1 MSGLFGKLPA
11 SVLYSWATTK
21 PICAKRHDMI
31 TLQKFE
37 RLITAPLAQK
47 PVTLTYF
54 DQTGANLSTWA
65 TTLSI
70 RPKHEQYTE
79 LRTALS
85 EVLVCDMHD
94 GQKLALMDEL
104 MVVVERVVG
113 QMHADYV
120 YEHQSLSDEQ
130 RSSVHEV
137 RSLYF
142 LMILVYRNIAVR
154 HQNAVV
160 SAHGGGKK
168 WLNKIMSAKKSGV
181 LTAERD
187 IFIYAVHQFMVLYVK
202 LLMEYALTYQKAPK
216 VIWREVNTWYLTT
229 LNLGVCHESIQD
241 FDKNYPKTSIHD
253 RYMQACGASFGN
265 FFAYRRQDILNAFKV
280 LPLWVKYFKTT
291 FDANPEFR
299 VFVNLQGAEPPEV
312 ITPYASV
319 NPYSDEHRCLFFDL
333 EGFTRHMEQVSSGEY
348 IDGTAQSLFE
358 MRFAKMVLLAFEQRS
373 SHDRQ
378 DDRHE
383 RKAEL
388 LVGFASIFN
397 EISGGQNLST
407 VIRERGLPADFHVK
421 ISASAIGMV
430 APKEMVKVSYKN
442 EAVARFRFGAQGMDE
457 KDEILSSRPLIHLYG
472 LFALKSAIST
482 NKNPWRLGMAHWVE
496 KSDNSV
502 AVDGRFLG
510 RVLMAVG
517 IRLRKQDG
525 RSQEFVHAL
534 LVDGDGLNE
543 QSTLI
548 MPRYHFKVGDYVVLR
563 IDTKEMELRLERNL
577 LTTDEIEQYQIVRLN
592 G

>member
-1 MSGLFGKLPA
+1 
-11 SVLYSWATTK
+11 
-21 PICAKRHDMI
+21 MI

-47 PVTLTYF
+47 SVALTYF
-54 DQTGANLSTWA
+54 DQTGVNLSTWA

-70 RPKHEQYTE
+70 KPKHEQYTK

-85 EVLVCDMHD
+85 EVLVCDMCD
-94 GQKLALMDEL
+94 GQKLVLMDEL
-104 MVVVERVVG
+104 TVVVERLVR

-130 RSSVHEV
+130 RSSIHEV

-142 LMILVYRNIAVR
+142 LMILAYRNIAVR

-168 WLNKIMSAKKSGV
+168 WLNKIMSAKKAGV

-187 IFIYAVHQFMVLYVK
+187 VFIYAVHQFMVLYVK

-216 VIWREVNTWYLTT
+216 VIWQEINTWYLTT
-229 LNLGVCHESIQD
+229 LNLGVCHQNIQD

-333 EGFTRHMEQVSSGEY
+333 EGFTQHIEQVSSGEY

-358 MRFAKMVLLAFEQRS
+358 MRFAKMVLLAFEQRA
-373 SHDRQ
+373 SHERQ
-378 DDRHE
+378 GGGHE

-397 EISGGQNLST
+397 EISGGQNLSN

-421 ISASAIGMV
+421 ISASAIGTV
-430 APKEMVKVSYKN
+430 APKEIVKVSYKN
-442 EAVARFRFGAQGMDE
+442 EAVARFRFGEEGVDE
-457 KDEILSSRPLIHLYG
+457 KEETLPSRPLIHLYG
-472 LFALKSAIST
+472 LFALKSAVST
-482 NKNPWRLGMAHWVE
+482 DKNPWRLGMAHWVE

-563 IDTKEMELRLERNL
+563 IDAKEMELRLECNL

>member
-1 MSGLFGKLPA
+1 
-11 SVLYSWATTK
+11 
-21 PICAKRHDMI
+21 MI

-37 RLITAPLAQK
+37 HLIRAPLAQK
-47 PVTLTYF
+47 PITLTHF
-54 DQTGANLSTWA
+54 DQTGSDISTWA
-65 TTLSI
+65 TTLST
-70 RPKHEQYTE
+70 RPKCEQYNNI
-79 LRTALS
+79 RTALS
-85 EVLVCDMHD
+85 EVLVCNMHD
-94 GQKLALMDEL
+94 GQKLLLMDEL
-104 MVVVERVVG
+104 MMVIERIIG
-113 QMHADYV
+113 RMHADYI

-130 RSSVHEV
+130 LSSVHEV

-142 LMILVYRNIAVR
+142 LMILIYRNIAVR
-154 HQNAVV
+154 HQNSAVTENG
-160 SAHGGGKK
+160 SGKK
-168 WLNKIMSAKKSGV
+168 WLNKIIPTKKSDV
-181 LTAERD
+181 LIAGRD
-187 IFIYAVHQFMVLYVK
+187 IFIYAVHQLMVLYVK

-216 VIWREVNTWYLTT
+216 VIWQEVNGWYLNA
-229 LNLGVCHESIQD
+229 LNLQLCHEHMHNLN
-241 FDKNYPKTSIHD
+241 KNYPKTSIHD

-280 LPLWVKYFKTT
+280 LPLWTKYFKTT
-291 FDANPEFR
+291 FDASSEFR
-299 VFVNLQGAEPPEV
+299 VFVNLQGFEPPEI

-333 EGFTRHMEQVSSGEY
+333 ADFTRYMEQVSAGEY

-496 KSDNSV
+496 KTNNSV

-510 RVLMAVG
+510 RVLMVVG

-525 RSQEFVHAL
+525 RSQEFIHAL
-534 LVDGDGLNE
+534 LVDGDELNE

-548 MPRYHFKVGDYVVLR
+548 IPRYHFKVGDYVVLR

>member
-1 MSGLFGKLPA
+1 
-11 SVLYSWATTK
+11 
-21 PICAKRHDMI
+21 MI

-358 MRFAKMVLLAFEQRS
+358 MRFAKMVLLAFEQRAS
-373 SHDRQ
+373 
-378 DDRHE
+378 HE
-383 RKAEL
+383 RQGGGHERRAEL

-397 EISGGQNLST
+397 EISGGQNLSN

-430 APKEMVKVSYKN
+430 APKEIVKVSYKN
-442 EAVARFRFGAQGMDE
+442 EAVARFRFGEEGVDE
-457 KDEILSSRPLIHLYG
+457 KEEALPSRPLIHLYG
-472 LFALKSAIST
+472 LFALKSAVST

>member
-1 MSGLFGKLPA
+1 
-11 SVLYSWATTK
+11 
-21 PICAKRHDMI
+21 MI

-348 IDGTAQSLFE
+348 IDGTAQPLFE

>member
-1 MSGLFGKLPA
+1 MDGI
-11 SVLYSWATTK
+11 VK
-21 PICAKRHDMI
+21 PVCAKRYVMI

-47 PVTLTYF
+47 SIALTYF

-65 TTLSI
+65 TMLSAKS
-70 RPKHEQYTE
+70 KHEQYTE
-79 LRTALS
+79 LRVALS

-94 GQKLALMDEL
+94 GQKLTLVDEL

-130 RSSVHEV
+130 QSSIHEV

-154 HQNAVV
+154 HQKAVV
-160 SAHGGGKK
+160 LASSGSKK
-168 WLNKIMSAKKSGV
+168 WLSRLMSAKKAGV

-202 LLMEYALTYQKAPK
+202 LLMEYALTYQRSPR

-229 LNLGVCHESIQD
+229 LNLGVCHQNIQD

-299 VFVNLQGAEPPEV
+299 VFVNLQGVEPPEV

-333 EGFTRHMEQVSSGEY
+333 ESFTRHMEQVSSGEY

-358 MRFAKMVLLAFEQRS
+358 MRFAKMVLLAFEQRA
-373 SHDRQ
+373 SHERPGGG
-378 DDRHE
+378 HE

-397 EISGGQNLST
+397 EISGGQNLSN

-430 APKEMVKVSYKN
+430 APKEIVKVSYKN
-442 EAVARFRFGAQGMDE
+442 EAVARFRFGEEGVDE
-457 KDEILSSRPLIHLYG
+457 KEEVLPSRPPIHLYG
-472 LFALKSAIST
+472 LFALKSAVST

-517 IRLRKQDG
+517 VRLRKQDG

>member
-1 MSGLFGKLPA
+1 
-11 SVLYSWATTK
+11 
-21 PICAKRHDMI
+21 MI

-37 RLITAPLAQK
+37 HLIRAPLAQK
-47 PVTLTYF
+47 PITLTHF
-54 DQTGANLSTWA
+54 DQTGSDISTWA
-65 TTLSI
+65 TTLST
-70 RPKHEQYTE
+70 RPKCEQYNNI
-79 LRTALS
+79 RTALS
-85 EVLVCDMHD
+85 EVLVCNMCD
-94 GQKLALMDEL
+94 GQKLLLMDEL
-104 MVVVERVVG
+104 MMVIERIIG
-113 QMHADYV
+113 RMRADYI

-130 RSSVHEV
+130 LSSVHEV

-142 LMILVYRNIAVR
+142 LMILIYRNIAVR
-154 HQNAVV
+154 HQNSAVTENG
-160 SAHGGGKK
+160 SGKK
-168 WLNKIMSAKKSGV
+168 WLNKIIPTKKSDV
-181 LTAERD
+181 LIAGRD
-187 IFIYAVHQFMVLYVK
+187 IFIYAVHQLMVLYVK

-216 VIWREVNTWYLTT
+216 VIWQEVNGWYLNA
-229 LNLGVCHESIQD
+229 LNLQLCHEHMHNLN
-241 FDKNYPKTSIHD
+241 KNYPKTSIHD

-280 LPLWVKYFKTT
+280 LPLWTKYFKTT
-291 FDANPEFR
+291 FDASSEFR
-299 VFVNLQGAEPPEV
+299 VFVNLQGFESPEI
-312 ITPYASV
+312 ITPYVSV

-333 EGFTRHMEQVSSGEY
+333 ADFTRYIEQVSAGEY

-496 KSDNSV
+496 KTNNSV

-510 RVLMAVG
+510 RVLMVVG

-525 RSQEFVHAL
+525 RSQEFIHAL
-534 LVDGDGLNE
+534 LVDGDELNE

-548 MPRYHFKVGDYVVLR
+548 IPRYHFKVGDYVVLR

>member
-1 MSGLFGKLPA
+1 
-11 SVLYSWATTK
+11 
-21 PICAKRHDMI
+21 MI
-31 TLQKFE
+31 TLPKFE

-47 PVTLTYF
+47 TVSFSYF
-54 DQTGANLSTWA
+54 DKTGAGFDEWMLI
-65 TTLSI
+65 LSI
-70 RPKHEQYTE
+70 KSKHEQYQE
-79 LRTALS
+79 LKMALS
-85 EVLVCDMHD
+85 EVLVSDIND
-94 GQKLALMDEL
+94 SQRLVLIDKLVAVIEK
-104 MVVVERVVG
+104 VVG
-113 QMHADYV
+113 QLHGDYI

-130 RSSVHEV
+130 QSSLYEV

-142 LMILVYRNIAVR
+142 LMILVYHNIALH
-154 HQNAVV
+154 HQKIN
-160 SAHGGGKK
+160 SANTGKK
-168 WLNKIMSAKKSGV
+168 WLNKLVPTKKTGV
-181 LTAERD
+181 PTSDIDILTYS
-187 IFIYAVHQFMVLYVK
+187 IHQVMVLSIQ

-216 VIWREVNTWYLTT
+216 VIWQELNTWYLRAIS
-229 LNLGVCHESIQD
+229 LGVHQKTMD
-241 FDKNYPKTSIHD
+241 LLGLNYPKTSIHD

-280 LPLWVKYFKTT
+280 LPSWTKYFKTT
-291 FDANPEFR
+291 FEARPEFR
-299 VFVNLQGAEPPEV
+299 IFVNLQGAEPPEV

-319 NPYSDEHRCLFFDL
+319 NPYSDEYRCLFLDL
-333 EGFTRHMEQVSSGEY
+333 GDFVAYMDQVSSGEY

-358 MRFAKMVLLAFEQRS
+358 MRFAKMVLLAFEQRV

-378 DDRHE
+378 GDSHE
-383 RKAEL
+383 RGAEL

-397 EISGGQNLST
+397 EISGGQNLSN

-430 APKEMVKVSYKN
+430 TPKEIVKVSYKN
-442 EAVARFRFGAQGMDE
+442 EAVVRFRFGEEGVDE
-457 KDEILSSRPLIHLYG
+457 KKEALPSRPLIHLYG
-472 LFALKSAIST
+472 LFALKSSVST
-482 NKNPWRLGMAHWVE
+482 NKDPWRLGMVHWVE

-502 AVDGRFLG
+502 AVDGQFLG

-534 LVDGDGLNE
+534 LVDGDELNE

-563 IDTKEMELRLERNL
+563 IDAKEMELRLERNL

>member
-1 MSGLFGKLPA
+1 
-11 SVLYSWATTK
+11 
-21 PICAKRHDMI
+21 MI

-37 RLITAPLAQK
+37 HLIRAPLAQK
-47 PVTLTYF
+47 PITLTHF
-54 DQTGANLSTWA
+54 DQTGSDISTWA
-65 TTLSI
+65 TTLST
-70 RPKHEQYTE
+70 RPKCEQYNNI
-79 LRTALS
+79 RTALS
-85 EVLVCDMHD
+85 EVLVCNMCD
-94 GQKLALMDEL
+94 GQKLLLMDEL
-104 MVVVERVVG
+104 MMVIERIIG
-113 QMHADYV
+113 RMHADYI

-130 RSSVHEV
+130 LSSVREV

-142 LMILVYRNIAVR
+142 LMILIYRNIAVR
-154 HQNAVV
+154 HQNSVV
-160 SAHGGGKK
+160 TENGSGKK
-168 WLNKIMSAKKSGV
+168 WLNKIIPTKKSDV
-181 LTAERD
+181 LIAGRD
-187 IFIYAVHQFMVLYVK
+187 IFIYAVYQLMVLYVK

-216 VIWREVNTWYLTT
+216 VIWQEVNGWYLNA
-229 LNLGVCHESIQD
+229 LNLQLCHEHMHNLN
-241 FDKNYPKTSIHD
+241 KNYPKTSIHD

-280 LPLWVKYFKTT
+280 LPLWTKYFKTT
-291 FDANPEFR
+291 FDASSEFR
-299 VFVNLQGAEPPEV
+299 VFVNLQGFEPPEI
-312 ITPYASV
+312 ITPYVSV
-319 NPYSDEHRCLFFDL
+319 NPYSDERRCLFFDL
-333 EGFTRHMEQVSSGEY
+333 ADFTRYIEQVSAGEY

-496 KSDNSV
+496 KTNNSV

-510 RVLMAVG
+510 RVLMVVG

-525 RSQEFVHAL
+525 RSQEFIHAL
-534 LVDGDGLNE
+534 LVDGDELNE

>member
-1 MSGLFGKLPA
+1 
-11 SVLYSWATTK
+11 
-21 PICAKRHDMI
+21 MI

>member
-1 MSGLFGKLPA
+1 
-11 SVLYSWATTK
+11 
-21 PICAKRHDMI
+21 MI

-37 RLITAPLAQK
+37 HLIRAPLAQK
-47 PVTLTYF
+47 PITLTHF
-54 DQTGANLSTWA
+54 DQTGSDISTWA
-65 TTLSI
+65 TTLST
-70 RPKHEQYTE
+70 RPKCEQYNNI
-79 LRTALS
+79 RTALS
-85 EVLVCDMHD
+85 EVLVCNMCD
-94 GQKLALMDEL
+94 GQKLLLMDEL
-104 MVVVERVVG
+104 MVVIERIIG
-113 QMHADYV
+113 RMRADYI

-130 RSSVHEV
+130 LSSVHEV

-142 LMILVYRNIAVR
+142 LMILIYRNIAVR
-154 HQNAVV
+154 HQNSAVTENG
-160 SAHGGGKK
+160 SGKK
-168 WLNKIMSAKKSGV
+168 WLNKIIPTKKSDV
-181 LTAERD
+181 LIAGRD
-187 IFIYAVHQFMVLYVK
+187 IFIYAVHQLMVLYVK

-216 VIWREVNTWYLTT
+216 VIWQEVNGWYLNA
-229 LNLGVCHESIQD
+229 LNLQLCHEHMHNLN
-241 FDKNYPKTSIHD
+241 KNYPKTSIHD

-280 LPLWVKYFKTT
+280 LPLWTKYFKTT
-291 FDANPEFR
+291 FDASSEFR
-299 VFVNLQGAEPPEV
+299 VFVNLQGFEPPEI

-333 EGFTRHMEQVSSGEY
+333 ADFTRYIEQVSAGEY

-496 KSDNSV
+496 KTNNSV

-510 RVLMAVG
+510 RVLMVVG

-525 RSQEFVHAL
+525 RSQEFIHAL
-534 LVDGDGLNE
+534 LVDGDELNE

>member
-1 MSGLFGKLPA
+1 
-11 SVLYSWATTK
+11 
-21 PICAKRHDMI
+21 MI

-37 RLITAPLAQK
+37 HLIRAPLAQK
-47 PVTLTYF
+47 PITLTHF
-54 DQTGANLSTWA
+54 NQTGSDISTWA
-65 TTLSI
+65 TTLST
-70 RPKHEQYTE
+70 RPKCEQYNNI
-79 LRTALS
+79 RTALS
-85 EVLVCDMHD
+85 EVLVCNMHD
-94 GQKLALMDEL
+94 GQKLLLMDEL
-104 MVVVERVVG
+104 MMVIERIIG
-113 QMHADYV
+113 RMRADYI

-130 RSSVHEV
+130 LSSVHEV

-142 LMILVYRNIAVR
+142 LMILIYRNIAVR
-154 HQNAVV
+154 HQNSAVTENG
-160 SAHGGGKK
+160 SGKK
-168 WLNKIMSAKKSGV
+168 WLNKIIPTKKSDV
-181 LTAERD
+181 LIAGRD
-187 IFIYAVHQFMVLYVK
+187 IFIYAVHQLMVLYVK

-216 VIWREVNTWYLTT
+216 VIWQEVNGWYLNA
-229 LNLGVCHESIQD
+229 LNLQLCHEHMHNLN
-241 FDKNYPKTSIHD
+241 KNYPKTSIHD

-280 LPLWVKYFKTT
+280 LPLWTKYFKTT
-291 FDANPEFR
+291 FDASSEFR
-299 VFVNLQGAEPPEV
+299 VFVNLQGFEPPEI
-312 ITPYASV
+312 ITPYVSV

-333 EGFTRHMEQVSSGEY
+333 ADFTRYIEQVSAGEY

-457 KDEILSSRPLIHLYG
+457 KDEICHLVHSSIFMG
-472 LFALKSAIST
+472 
-482 NKNPWRLGMAHWVE
+482 
-496 KSDNSV
+496 
-502 AVDGRFLG
+502 FL
-510 RVLMAVG
+510 
-517 IRLRKQDG
+517 
-525 RSQEFVHAL
+525 
-534 LVDGDGLNE
+534 
-543 QSTLI
+543 
-548 MPRYHFKVGDYVVLR
+548 P
-563 IDTKEMELRLERNL
+563 
-577 LTTDEIEQYQIVRLN
+577 
-592 G
+592 